1 MALIGLAEAARL
13 SGKNRATIHRAL
25 KSGKLA
31 YSLAEGGERK
41 IDISELERVFGT
53 RATIGNGAQPLQS
66 DELQRRE
73 IETLRDFLAESRA
86 AVADLR
92 RRLDESEAWRPPLFP
107 NQGACCSWR
116 VVSWVLR
123 FSERRRRRRTGRDVC
138 MTLMRSAR

>member
-13 SGKNRATIHRAL
+13 SGKNRATIHRAM

-116 VVSWVLR
+116 VVSRVLR